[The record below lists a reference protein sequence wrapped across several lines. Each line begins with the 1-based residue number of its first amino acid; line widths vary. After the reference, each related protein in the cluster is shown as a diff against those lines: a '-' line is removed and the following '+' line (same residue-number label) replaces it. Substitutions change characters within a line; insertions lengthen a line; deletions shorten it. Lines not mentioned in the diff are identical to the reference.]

1 MSYTLCLNMV
11 EVELKEWG
19 NSIGVIVPTE
29 KLKEL
34 GLQKGDRVEI
44 DLVQKKR
51 IDGFGICKG
60 AKLFEVKM
68 LYIIDSYDWVK
79 YFIGS

>member
-1 MSYTLCLNMV
+1 MI

-19 NSIGVIVPTE
+19 NSIGIIIPIE

-34 GLQKGDRVEI
+34 GLQKGDRIGIDIVE
-44 DLVQKKR
+44 KKI

-60 AKLFEVKM
+60 AESFEEEKE
-68 LYIIDSYDWVK
+68 SHKEFW
-79 YFIGS
+79 

>member
-1 MSYTLCLNMV
+1 MV

-19 NSIGVIVPTE
+19 NSVGVILPAE

-34 GLQKGDRVEI
+34 GLRKGDRVEI

-60 AKLFEVKM
+60 ARPFEEEKEKHNKF
-68 LYIIDSYDWVK
+68 W
-79 YFIGS
+79 

>member
-1 MSYTLCLNMV
+1 MV

-19 NSIGVIVPTE
+19 NSIGVIVPAE

-34 GLQKGDRVEI
+34 GLHSGDKVEI
-44 DLVQKKR
+44 DIVGKKR

-60 AKLFEVKM
+60 AKPFEEEKEEHREF
-68 LYIIDSYDWVK
+68 W
-79 YFIGS
+79 